1 MKFTIPENYDQ
12 YTLREIFQDL
22 KLPKK
27 DLHLLNMSK
36 EITINDKLANYL
48 IKYIQ
53 VIIYLYLR
61 LMRKVIIYLV
71 IVMHKF
77 FMKMMILQSS

>member
-36 EITINDKLANYL
+36 EITINDKASQLSNKIHTGDHIFIPTPDEKSNYL
-48 IKYIQ
+48 P
-53 VIIYLYLR
+53 
-61 LMRKVIIYLV
+61 
-71 IVMHKF
+71 
-77 FMKMMILQSS
+77 